1 MGRIVNIPGTS
12 SAIKV
17 EKKGKK
23 YVYYMRDKEDDEWEI
38 YRTKKSPLELSR
50 GTDVGNGIEELLGN
64 RTDYTSYNIKQI
76 NVELDK
82 YFSEVVTELM
92 DTLNETIDE
101 VDTEDME
108 ERYQKLYSRY
118 LVKKEKYGMT
128 DLQYLAQIC
137 QGLGVGLA
145 DTILKIYVSYL
156 LTVLKIKATNVIA
169 IGSQSSGK
177 SFSIEGALK
186 MIPKEYV
193 IYGVHTEAY
202 FFGKF
207 NGMNLDRHIFY
218 LGDLGGSKDDEKTII
233 TRDILKQLNTD
244 GYVERGIAP
253 DSEPT
258 EQYVE
263 GNPAITYSTVEE
275 YIINE
280 QEKSRSNIVKP
291 PNISLEDLTLFNAF
305 FDSPGMDYKVIETIE
320 EDVESV
326 QGLTWHLMEAINNY
340 ELFNP
345 YMFCI
350 TDFLQNMD
358 DYNRKIKEYNKI
370 LLVVCLLNKPLI
382 LTHNIY
388 YDKENMENIDT
399 KLVIASKQDVI
410 NALNLFSG
418 SNNLLPTEMDF
429 LTTLC
434 SKYEPY
440 PIKMKSDTTV
450 REFEDE
456 VIMEL
461 EEDGIIVDWEG
472 EYIGLDNSS
481 SIKCF
486 FTVSTLKREYGNIKA
501 IKDVKNDLSH
511 KLWKLYENNYLIK
524 IGQSSKNEN
533 IYGLVYDID
542 KRLNYNIPIFRTYE
556 MEKSAI
562 EFKRKYPKLYGRYS
576 SFIDKDFLTP
586 IKYKNYDTD
595 KCEIYNIPWG

>member
-1 MGRIVNIPGTS
+1 MGKIVNIPGTS

-23 YVYYMRDKEDDEWEI
+23 YVYYMRDKEEDDWEI
-38 YRTKKSPLELSR
+38 YRTKKSPLEITR

-82 YFSEVVTELM
+82 YFSEVVTELA
-92 DTLNETIDE
+92 DSLNVTIDE
-101 VDTEDME
+101 VNQEDVE
-108 ERYQKLYSRY
+108 EKYNKLYSKY
-118 LVKKEKYGMT
+118 LVKKEKYQMS
-128 DLQYLAQIC
+128 DLQFLAQIC

-186 MIPKEYV
+186 MIPSEYV

-218 LGDLGGSKDDEKTII
+218 LGDLGGSKDDEKTIV

-263 GNPAITYSTVEE
+263 GNPAIAYSTVEE
-275 YIINE
+275 FIINE

-305 FDSPGMDYKVIETIE
+305 FDSPGMDYKIIETIE

-326 QGLTWHLMEAINNY
+326 QGLTWYLMESINNY

-358 DYNRKIKEYNKI
+358 DFNRKIKEYNKI
-370 LLVVCLLNKPLI
+370 LLVVCLLNKPFI

-388 YDKENMENIDT
+388 YDKDNMENINT

-410 NALNLFSG
+410 NALDLFSG
-418 SNNLLPTEMDF
+418 SNNLLPTELDF
-429 LTTLC
+429 LKTLC
-434 SKYEPY
+434 SKYTPY
-440 PIKMKSDTTV
+440 PIETDEDTTI
-450 REFEDE
+450 REYEDE
-456 VIMEL
+456 IIEDVEM
-461 EEDGIIVDWEG
+461 DGIISDWEG
-472 EYIGLDNSS
+472 EYIGLDGETT
-481 SIKCF
+481 IKCF
-486 FTVSTLKREYGNIKA
+486 FTVTSLKREYGNIKA
-501 IKDVKNDLSH
+501 IKDIKNSLSNR
-511 KLWKLYENNYLIK
+511 LRKLYENNYLVK
-524 IGQSSKNEN
+524 IGQSNKNEN
-533 IYGLVYDID
+533 IYGLVFDIN
-542 KRLNYNIPIFRTYE
+542 KRLNYNIPIFRMNE
-556 MEKSAI
+556 MAKSQK
-562 EFKRKYPKLYGRYS
+562 EFERKYPKLYGRYC
-576 SFIDKDFLTP
+576 SFIEKDFEKP
-586 IKYKNYDTD
+586 IQNKNYDVE